1 MLRIRRQ
8 VVVTG
13 LNLTKLE
20 SLRME
25 MKAAIK
31 KQHDLYVNNLVDD
44 VKAKPR
50 DFYRY
55 IKSKKK
61 EEKRQGIPILGPVFA
76 H

>member
-61 EEKRQGIPILGPVFA
+61 KKKKGKVFQS
-76 H
+76 